1 MIKKLINIIKNLF
14 TPKEQM
20 DPHEVM
26 LHPKE
31 SDISI
36 YSDENGKAIK
46 CGTHKRYK
54 KSCPICKEAAG
65 VA

>member
-31 SDISI
+31 SDVP
-36 YSDENGKAIK
+36 G
-46 CGTHKRYK
+46 
-54 KSCPICKEAAG
+54 
-65 VA
+65 